1 MDLTTLECRGAVA
14 RVRLNRR
21 DKRNAL
27 QSARMPSSPK
37 RAAVERFARKKG
49 SRVTDGVA
57 DGAQVRSSVADGVAR
72 IVLARPAQLNAM
84 TEQMVH
90 ELMAPLGMVETS
102 DARVLVITA
111 EGRGFC
117 AGRDIAGAEPGK
129 EDGGQILAE
138 IFNPLMARVAAL
150 PLPTIAGV
158 QGACLGTGLGLA
170 LACDVVIVA
179 DTAKIGSPFAKIG
192 AVLDS
197 GAHKAFVDRLGPART
212 LDLVYSGRLISG
224 REAADAGL
232 VSRSVPDAD
241 LDAVVSEFASAVAAG
256 PTLAF
261 LESKRLAR
269 DIADRGLSFPEVLEA
284 EAAAQSRASR
294 TADYVE
300 GFTAFLERRPPT
312 FHGR

>member
-1 MDLTTLECRGAVA
+1 M
-14 RVRLNRR
+14 
-21 DKRNAL
+21 
-27 QSARMPSSPK
+27 
-37 RAAVERFARKKG
+37 
-49 SRVTDGVA
+49 TDGVT

-84 TEQMVH
+84 TDQMVH
-90 ELMAPLGMVETS
+90 ELIAALDSVETS
-102 DARVLVITA
+102 DARAMVITA
-111 EGRGFC
+111 EGRAFC
-117 AGRDIAGAEPGK
+117 AGRDIAGAQPGK

-150 PLPTIAGV
+150 PLPTVAGV

-179 DTAKIGSPFAKIG
+179 ENAKIGSPFAKIG

-224 REAADAGL
+224 REAADSGL
-232 VSRSVPDAD
+232 VSRCVPDAE
-241 LDAVVSEFASAVAAG
+241 LATVVTEFATTVAAG

-261 LESKRLAR
+261 LESKRLVR
-269 DIADRGLSFPEVLEA
+269 DIADRGLSLTEVLEA

-294 TADYVE
+294 TTDYVE
-300 GFTAFLERRPPT
+300 GFTAFLERRTPT